1 MFFFIFIT
9 HKGTIMILAQKY
21 KKYIYAILL
30 CLISVPIMAN
40 NDVALSVNSNYGHFA
55 FACSFT
61 ITLVALGGT
70 IAQATT
76 AREALSGIA
85 RNPEAYGNIF
95 VTMILALAL
104 IESLVIFSLLIAFAL
119 VNKIP

>member
-1 MFFFIFIT
+1 
-9 HKGTIMILAQKY
+9 MILAQKY

-40 NDVALSVNSNYGHFA
+40 NDVASSVNYNYGQFA

-61 ITLVALGGT
+61 ISVAAFGGT
-70 IAQATT
+70 IAQSIT
-76 AREALSGIA
+76 AREALSGTA
-85 RNPEAYGNIF
+85 RNPEAYGKIF

-104 IESLVIFSLLIAFAL
+104 IESLVIFSLLIAFTLA
-119 VNKIP
+119 NKIP